1 MFSLCT
7 TVVGY
12 PEADLTTILSQKRQM
27 ITGPLSMTSRKVA
40 LFTTGKSP
48 LLALK
53 APLMFTAFLDM
64 LRVWN
69 TPKSTFKMVNE
80 PHVASLHWSSETS
93 AASGH
98 SDCPTII
105 SVDSS
110 QPWSGIRSSTGT
122 GISTERSSV
131 FSYDVSLQHKRHRV
145 LWPLLSIFRI
155 WLQWEWLCFHVA
167 FQNFSR
173 TEWFI

>member
-1 MFSLCT
+1 MT
-7 TVVGY
+7 
-12 PEADLTTILSQKRQM
+12 
-27 ITGPLSMTSRKVA
+27 TGPLSMTSRKVA

-64 LRVWN
+64 LCVWN

-80 PHVASLHWSSETS
+80 PNVASLHWSSETS

-131 FSYDVSLQHKRHRV
+131 FSYDVSLQHKKHWV
-145 LWPLLSIFRI
+145 LYCLFSEFESNGNDFVFMLRFKTFPGLNDLFSLLSSSCICEGKKKTPPNRLI
-155 WLQWEWLCFHVA
+155 Y
-167 FQNFSR
+167 S
-173 TEWFI
+173 